1 MNVGIRRRAAA
12 PATPLMCHPWVAA
25 SRMEQMV
32 FDPSAFVD
40 EQVAE
45 VRKKVGSRHAVIALS
60 GGVDS
65 TVAAAIV
72 NKAIGERLHAIYVD
86 TGFMRKGETE
96 GVEAM
101 MRRMNL
107 NHTVVHAAEEYYEA
121 LKGVTDPERKRKVI
135 GEKFIRIFE
144 REARKTGAKVLV
156 QGTIAP
162 DWIESGGGNR
172 DTIKS
177 HHNVGGLPKD
187 MDLELCEPL
196 YHLYKDEVRILARFL
211 KVEVAERQPF
221 PGPGLAVRVIGELRP
236 QRVQI
241 AREACAI
248 VEAEIEAA
256 VKAGRMERP
265 WQYFAVLT
273 NTPTVGVQG
282 DLRAYGETV
291 AVRAVQSFDAMTAV
305 AVAIPADVLGKIARG
320 ITNHPAL
327 KDKVNRVVYDI
338 TDKPPATV
346 EWE

>member
-1 MNVGIRRRAAA
+1 
-12 PATPLMCHPWVAA
+12 
-25 SRMEQMV
+25 MV
-32 FDPSAFVD
+32 FDAPAFVA

-45 VRKKVGSRHAVIALS
+45 VKAKVGQRQAIIALS

-72 NKAIGERLHAIYVD
+72 NLAIGKRLHAVYVD
-86 TGFMRKGETE
+86 TGLMRKGETE

-101 MRRMNL
+101 MRRMGL
-107 NHTVVHAAEEYYEA
+107 NYTVVHASEEYFAA
-121 LKGVTDPERKRKVI
+121 LKGVTDPERKRKII

-144 REARKTGAKVLV
+144 REALKTNAAVLV

-172 DTIKS
+172 DVIKS

-187 MDLELCEPL
+187 MKLELCEPL
-196 YHLYKDEVRILARFL
+196 YHLYKDEVRALARFL

-221 PGPGLAVRVIGELRP
+221 PGPGLAVRVIGELLP
-236 QRVQI
+236 HRVQI

-248 VEAEIEAA
+248 VEAEIDAA
-256 VKAGRMERP
+256 VKEGKMKHP

-282 DLRAYGETV
+282 DIRAYGETV
-291 AVRAVQSFDAMTAV
+291 AVRAVASLDAMSATAV
-305 AVAIPADVLGKIARG
+305 PVPYDVLQKIAQG
-320 ITNHPAL
+320 ITRHPGL